1 MNEII
6 HQYKKTISQFLFIFG
21 IGVLLLIL
29 AVILLTVRKTS
40 FVGSTADERATI
52 TVTGTGKL
60 DKVPDTAR
68 ISFTVSDTQKTLTNA
83 QKNVSDTIAA
93 ITDTLAK
100 SGIREEKITTE
111 NYNSYPKYEYP
122 QIRCFAAEGC
132 PQPGTPMLV
141 GYTLS
146 HSVTV
151 QIEDLEKVEQV
162 LGIIGGF
169 TVENISGPSFGFSD
183 EKEITREVRALAIEN
198 AEEEAQALARDLG
211 VRLVRIVSYSD
222 QSYGAPY
229 DMALRT
235 ASAMPEMKADA
246 PVIPVGEQN
255 LQKTVSVTYEIR

>member
-6 HQYKKTISQFLFIFG
+6 HQYKKTISQFLFVFG
-21 IGVLLLIL
+21 VGILLLIL
-29 AVILLTVRKTS
+29 AVIVLTVRKTS
-40 FVGSTADERATI
+40 FIGSGADERATI
-52 TVTGTGKL
+52 TVSGVGKL

-68 ISFTVSDTQKTLTNA
+68 ISFTVSDTQKSLATA
-83 QKNVSDTIAA
+83 QTNVSNMITS
-93 ITDTLAK
+93 ITDALAK
-100 SGIREEKITTE
+100 AGIREEKITTE

-122 QIRCFAAEGC
+122 QVRCFAAEGC
-132 PQPGTPMLV
+132 PQPGNPMLV

-146 HSVTV
+146 HNVTV
-151 QIEDLEKVEQV
+151 KIEDLEKVEQV

-183 EKEITREVRALAIEN
+183 EEEITREVRALAIEK

-229 DMALRT
+229 EMALRT

-246 PVIPVGEQN
+246 PNIPVGEQN